1 MPRIE
6 DVALFDMDGTL
17 CDYEKSLLEKLEEF
31 RSPNEPIWNS
41 PVKDDAPEY
50 IKRRADMI
58 RHSEEWWTNLPKLQ
72 LGWDVLGI
80 AKELGYK
87 IMILTQGPKANPF
100 SWSGKK
106 MWIDKHLGQD
116 VDLTITRDKGLVY
129 GRVLVD
135 DFPKYQEKKIAKKL
149 ARDYYFF
156 IAQIGSKTPQL
167 CCDINNP
174 NLRLKN
180 PHSSAVIGIFNNLP
194 SHAFMYILNNHILL
208 SFLIVFSNI
217 FIVSFF

>member
-31 RSPNEPIWNS
+31 RSPNEPIWSS

-135 DFPKYQEKKIAKKL
+135 DFPKYIERWLTWRTRGVVIMPANDSNLNFSHSQVTRYNGSNLEEVRAMLTK
-149 ARDYYFF
+149 AR
-156 IAQIGSKTPQL
+156 
-167 CCDINNP
+167 
-174 NLRLKN
+174 RR
-180 PHSSAVIGIFNNLP
+180 
-194 SHAFMYILNNHILL
+194 
-208 SFLIVFSNI
+208 
-217 FIVSFF
+217 

>member
-1 MPRIE
+1 
-6 DVALFDMDGTL
+6 
-17 CDYEKSLLEKLEEF
+17 
-31 RSPNEPIWNS
+31 
-41 PVKDDAPEY
+41 
-50 IKRRADMI
+50 MI

-135 DFPKYQEKKIAKKL
+135 DFPKYIERWLTWRTRGVVIMPANDSNLNFSHSQVTRYNGSNLEEVRAMLTK
-149 ARDYYFF
+149 AR
-156 IAQIGSKTPQL
+156 
-167 CCDINNP
+167 
-174 NLRLKN
+174 RR
-180 PHSSAVIGIFNNLP
+180 
-194 SHAFMYILNNHILL
+194 
-208 SFLIVFSNI
+208 
-217 FIVSFF
+217 